1 MTTTQATNDLLKLSE
16 IVGANHVLTAASD
29 VESYATDWR
38 GNYRGTPLAVVRPA
52 NTAEVAAVVKYCN
65 GHRIAIVPQAGN
77 TGLVGGSVPDQS
89 GQQIVLSVARLNQV
103 HSVDLHN
110 NTITVGAGVILQTLQ
125 EKANELDRLFPVSLA
140 AEGSCQV
147 GGIIATNAGGVQVL
161 KYGNTREQVLGVE
174 AVLPNGDVFEGLR
187 GLRKDNTGYDLKHL
201 LIGSEGTLGI
211 VTAATL
217 KLWAKPRSQ
226 QTLLLALPTLPAA
239 VEALQIVRD
248 ACGDRVTAFEVFSR
262 WCLEL
267 AIELV
272 ANIADPMQS
281 PSPWYALIELSDSTD
296 EAALAALA
304 EQAFGALFERELV
317 TDGVIAQNQTQAAA
331 LWNIREHIPE
341 AEKLYGKAVKH
352 DISVPISAIP
362 QFVDEAE
369 AALAVQFP
377 AARVVNFGHL
387 GDGNL
392 HFNVAGKSRED
403 CAAVFAQA
411 KSVNEVVYDLVSK
424 HHGSISAEHGLG
436 QLKRETITQYKSP
449 VEIAAMRAIKAALD
463 PNGIMNPGKVI

>member
-16 IVGANHVLTAASD
+16 IVGTNHVLTAASD

-52 NTAEVAAVVKYCN
+52 NTVEVAAVVKYCN
-65 GHRIAIVPQAGN
+65 AHRIAIVPQAGN

-125 EKANELDRLFPVSLA
+125 EKASEQDRLFPVSLA

-201 LIGSEGTLGI
+201 LVGSEGTLGI
-211 VTAATL
+211 ITAATL

-304 EQAFGALFERELV
+304 EQAFGALFERGLV

-369 AALAVQFP
+369 AALAAQFP

-411 KSVNEVVYDLVSK
+411 KSVNAVVYDLVSK
-424 HHGSISAEHGLG
+424 HQGSISAEHGLG
-436 QLKRETITQYKSP
+436 QLKRETITHYKSS